1 MGVTDFFRISGD
13 GYILTHQ
20 SMSEP
25 NAENFPPHI
34 HDAWELLFLIRGDIT
49 YKVEGQSYLLRKGD
63 LVLTRPSVFHHI
75 QPNSSE
81 TYERFNVI
89 FDGDFLPN
97 EVLLGIP
104 EGVDVF
110 GFSSNVRVFDILDK
124 IDFYA
129 TKLDENILKPLVGC
143 LIRELIY
150 NTVIPNNYV
159 AGQNASNPLIN
170 KAVDYID
177 RNLATISNI
186 DEICDALYI
195 TKSHLHHLFGSF
207 MRVTPKQYIT
217 SKRLLLA
224 QRMIR
229 SGSKV
234 TEVSGAVG
242 FDDYATFFRNYKKHF
257 GYSPSEENGR
267 VNISQ
272 LQDKS
277 SV

>member
-1 MGVTDFFRISGD
+1 MNITDFCRITGE
-13 GYILTHQ
+13 GYVLTHQ
-20 SMSEP
+20 RMNSP
-25 NAENFPPHI
+25 VADHFLPHI
-34 HDAWELLFLIRGDIT
+34 HDSWELLFLISGDIT
-49 YKVEGQSYLLRKGD
+49 YKVEGKSYLLRRGD

-75 QPNSSE
+75 QPNSGKL
-81 TYERFNVI
+81 YDRVNVI
-89 FDGDFLPN
+89 FDGGFLPP
-97 EVLLGIP
+97 EVLAKIP
-104 EGVDVF
+104 VGVDVF
-110 GFSSNVRVFDILDK
+110 GFGSNMRVFDIIDK
-124 IDFYA
+124 IDFYSR
-129 TKLDENILKPLVGC
+129 TLDGKILAPLAAS

-150 NTVIPNNYV
+150 NTLIPDNYV
-159 AGQNASNPLIN
+159 VGQNASNPLVN

-177 RNLATISNI
+177 RNLSTISNI
-186 DEICDALYI
+186 DQICDALYI
-195 TKSHLHHLFGSF
+195 TKSHLHHLFGSY
-207 MRVTPKQYIT
+207 MRVTPKQYII

-267 VNISQ
+267 VTISE
-272 LQDKS
+272 LDDKS